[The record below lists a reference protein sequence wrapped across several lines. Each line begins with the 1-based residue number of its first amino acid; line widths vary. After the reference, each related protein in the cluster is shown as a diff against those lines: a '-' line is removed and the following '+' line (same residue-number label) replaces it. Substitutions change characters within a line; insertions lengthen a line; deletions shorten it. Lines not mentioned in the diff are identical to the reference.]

1 MEEEAIK
8 RIYPPVKKAPR
19 PREYK
24 DKKEN
29 KKENNMSDN
38 IITAA
43 KIIAKSVD
51 ALTRE
56 IYLLRTAK
64 NEGLK
69 TNVDGRSVRD
79 CCVSPPTPDFYSARR
94 PTGCG

>member
-1 MEEEAIK
+1 MRK
-8 RIYPPVKKAPR
+8 TYPPVKKAPR

-29 KKENNMSDN
+29 NMSDN

-43 KIIAKSVD
+43 KMICKSID
-51 ALTRE
+51 ALARE
-56 IYLLRTAK
+56 IYLLRTAENK
-64 NEGLK
+64 GLK

-79 CCVSPPTPDFYSARR
+79 CCGSPPTHDMQNLGR
-94 PTGCG
+94 PTG

>member
-1 MEEEAIK
+1 MK

-29 KKENNMSDN
+29 KKENNMSDS

-69 TNVDGRSVRD
+69 TNVDGESVRE
-79 CCVSPPTPDFYSARR
+79 CSGSPPTLESGVSGR

>member
-1 MEEEAIK
+1 MK
-8 RIYPPVKKAPR
+8 RTYPPVKKAPR

-29 KKENNMSDN
+29 NMSDS

-56 IYLLRTAK
+56 IYLLREAK
-64 NEGLK
+64 NEGLQ

-79 CCVSPPTPDFYSARR
+79 CCGNPPTHDTQNLGR
-94 PTGCG
+94 PTG

>member
-1 MEEEAIK
+1 MRK
-8 RIYPPVKKAPR
+8 TYPPVKKAPR
-19 PREYK
+19 QREYE
-24 DKKEN
+24 D

-56 IYLLRTAK
+56 IYLLRKAK
-64 NEGLK
+64 NKGLK

-79 CCVSPPTPDFYSARR
+79 CCGSPPTHDMRNLGR
-94 PTGCG
+94 PTG

>member
-1 MEEEAIK
+1 MK
-8 RIYPPVKKAPR
+8 RTYPPVKKAPR

-56 IYLLRTAK
+56 IHLLRKSK
-64 NEGLK
+64 NEGLQI
-69 TNVDGRSVRD
+69 NVDGRSVKD
-79 CCVSPPTPDFYSARR
+79 CSDTRPTLRSGVPGR

>member
-1 MEEEAIK
+1 MRK
-8 RIYPPVKKAPR
+8 TYPPAKKAPR

-24 DKKEN
+24 D

-56 IYLLRTAK
+56 IYLLRK
-64 NEGLK
+64 NTFKNNELMDKGL
-69 TNVDGRSVRD
+69 NDID
-79 CCVSPPTPDFYSARR
+79 RR
-94 PTGCG
+94 KEE

>member
-1 MEEEAIK
+1 MRK
-8 RIYPPVKKAPR
+8 TYPPVKKAPR

-24 DKKEN
+24 D

-56 IYLLRTAK
+56 IYMLRTAK

-79 CCVSPPTPDFYSARR
+79 CCGSPPTHDTQNLGR
-94 PTGCG
+94 PTG

>member
-1 MEEEAIK
+1 MRK
-8 RIYPPVKKAPR
+8 MYPPVKKAPR
-19 PREYK
+19 QREYK

-29 KKENNMSDN
+29 KRKNDMSDS

-43 KIIAKSVD
+43 KIISKSID

-64 NEGLK
+64 NEGLQI
-69 TNVDGRSVRD
+69 NVDGRSVKD
-79 CCVSPPTPDFYSARR
+79 CSDTRPTLRSGVSGR